1 MRNAT
6 MDAIDEAVFHY
17 QGPGEKASCSSSK
30 NHFAASAMCWGDISF
45 EDCRNCLWNAQ
56 YRLVEHYCR
65 SRSAG
70 LLILTNCSLSRIH
83 VQTTMNT
90 TTSSFIILIIILLFN
105 TLENDVVR
113 CDDPNVTY
121 VLSLCNEF
129 TADDTGLNSRVL
141 EAIVMEAI
149 DDAVYYYQGPG
160 EKATCTEIPFDSDI
174 YPSSHLPCV
183 GETYLSRIAGT
194 VCGMLSI
201 AWLITFAHRESEVGS
216 YLPIVS

>member
-1 MRNAT
+1 
-6 MDAIDEAVFHY
+6 
-17 QGPGEKASCSSSK
+17 
-30 NHFAASAMCWGDISF
+30 
-45 EDCRNCLWNAQ
+45 
-56 YRLVEHYCR
+56 
-65 SRSAG
+65 
-70 LLILTNCSLSRIH
+70 
-83 VQTTMNT
+83 MNT

-129 TADDTGLNSRVL
+129 TADDTGLNSTVL

-174 YPSSHLPCV
+174 SFFASAMCWGDISFEDCRNCLWNAQYSLVDHLCP
-183 GETYLSRIAGT
+183 SRIG
-194 VCGMLSI
+194 GR
-201 AWLITFAHRESEVGS
+201 LILTNCFLRYEM
-216 YLPIVS
+216 YRLC